1 MAWFG
6 YSRTNILDLRP
17 CGSDAHGNRERP
29 CAVSGPRMIT
39 VEQLRA
45 AGQLADFSD
54 EDLEMLLG
62 ATAVRAFAAGERL
75 AQQGRPATSCFIVV
89 SGVVEVV
96 RQHGAREHVIS
107 HIGAGGI
114 VGQLALVEHAPRSA
128 TLRAK
133 TAVTALELQRDVFDL
148 LLSTS
153 SPLAHRFQLELAIA
167 TGRQLR
173 EANRRLAA
181 LLPANDAQPARE
193 GLGRFDGPY
202 TPVDIIEITPPERA
216 RSAFG

>member
-1 MAWFG
+1 M
-6 YSRTNILDLRP
+6 
-17 CGSDAHGNRERP
+17 
-29 CAVSGPRMIT
+29 VSGHQMIT

-54 EDLEMLLG
+54 EDLELLLG
-62 ATAVRAFAAGERL
+62 ATAVRTFAAGEQL

-89 SGVVEVV
+89 SGVVEIV
-96 RQHGAREHVIS
+96 RQHGRREHVIS
-107 HIGAGGI
+107 HVGAGGI

-133 TAVTALELQRDVFDL
+133 TAVSALELQRDVFDL
-148 LLSTS
+148 LLTTST
-153 SPLAHRFQLELAIA
+153 PLAHRFQLELAIV

-181 LLPANDAQPARE
+181 LLPANDAQPARPDR
-193 GLGRFDGPY
+193 LDGPY

-216 RSAFG
+216 RSAHG